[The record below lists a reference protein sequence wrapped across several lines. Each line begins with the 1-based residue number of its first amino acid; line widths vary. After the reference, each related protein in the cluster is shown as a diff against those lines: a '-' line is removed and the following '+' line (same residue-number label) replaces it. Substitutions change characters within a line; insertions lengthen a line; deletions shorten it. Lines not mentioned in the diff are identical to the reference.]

1 MEVDVTVA
9 GRTVRALAYPL
20 LTGAPEPGDRVL
32 LNTSAL
38 DLGLGTGGYALIVA
52 IPDRLPPDQEEP
64 GHLIKARYTPLQACV
79 LGADEQDSRFHVLL
93 READDLGGLP
103 VVVAD
108 LHSAL
113 PAILAGYLAERGSSG
128 TGPAGIH
135 AGPPRIAYL
144 MLDGGALPAWFS
156 RTTAA
161 LTEAG
166 WLAGVV
172 TVGQSFGGDLEAVT
186 LHSGL
191 LAARHVLRAE
201 LAVVSQG
208 PGNLGTGTMWGFSGV
223 AAGEAV
229 NAASVLRGTPV
240 GSLRISHADE
250 RERHRGISHHSLTA
264 YGRVALARA
273 DIVVPELGGEFGAQL
288 LAAAAPLAARHN
300 LVRISVD
307 GLAEALR
314 ACPVPLSTM
323 GRGLDA
329 DLPYFLAAAAAGR
342 HAAGLGPARDPAG
355 AGTGDR
361 ALRYDLERSCVRVV
375 LQESGGRILLF
386 RAQLSSRSPQPWWEL
401 PGGGIEAGESYQQAA
416 VRELREETGLV
427 VSPVQVGPSLWRRSA
442 TWTGHGIRR
451 LQHEVV
457 VRVRVDASEPEIT
470 DGGRTPEERDEYVA
484 SRWWPVPELLA
495 SNERFYPGR
504 LPELL
509 PAFLAGAEIT
519 EPFERWN

>member
-1 MEVDVTVA
+1 MVA
-9 GRTVRALAYPL
+9 GRSVRALAYPW
-20 LTGAPEPGDRVL
+20 LTGAPEAGDRVL

-38 DLGLGTGGYALIVA
+38 DLGLGTGGYALVVA
-52 IPDRLPPDQEEP
+52 IPDRLPPDRDEP

-79 LGADEQDSRFHVLL
+79 LGADEQGSRFHEML

-113 PAILAGYLAERGSSG
+113 PAILAGYLTER
-128 TGPAGIH
+128 AGASIRRAGNH
-135 AGPPRIAYL
+135 GGPPRIAYV

-156 RTTAA
+156 RTAAA

-166 WLAGVV
+166 WLAGIV
-172 TVGQSFGGDLEAVT
+172 TVGQAFGGDLEAVT

-191 LAARHVLRAE
+191 LAARQVLRAE

-223 AAGEAV
+223 ACGEAI
-229 NAASVLRGTPV
+229 NAASVLRGRPV
-240 GSLRISHADE
+240 GSLRISQADP

-273 DIVVPELGGEFGAQL
+273 DIVVPELGGEFGAEVQ
-288 LAAAAPLAARHN
+288 AAAAPLAARHN
-300 LVRISVD
+300 LVRVSVD
-307 GLAEALR
+307 GLSEALR

-323 GRGLDA
+323 GRGVDSDPA
-329 DLPYFLAAAAAGR
+329 YFLAAAAAGR
-342 HAAGLGPARDPAG
+342 HAASLGPARDPAG
-355 AGTGDR
+355 TGAGEAGD
-361 ALRYDLERSCVRVV
+361 ATLKYDLERSCVRVV
-375 LQESGGRILLF
+375 LQDSGDRILLF

-416 VRELREETGLV
+416 VRELREETGLL
-427 VSPVQVGPSLWRRSA
+427 VSPGQVGPPLWRRSA

-457 VRVRVDASEPEIT
+457 VRVRIDASEPEIT
-470 DGGRTPEERDEYVA
+470 DGGRTPEERDEYVG

-495 SNERFYPGR
+495 STERFYPGR
-504 LPELL
+504 LRELL
-509 PAFLAGAEIT
+509 PAFLAGAELT